1 MGPRR
6 VFSRTVPWR
15 SSTIASDATLRPR
28 ARRQQQMNLRPAL
41 MRLGPDL
48 AVMVRSDLATDR
60 QPHAGTTELRLR
72 SEEHTSELQ
81 SLMRISYAV
90 FFLKKKTQT
99 HLYYHI
105 IAATTT
111 ENNQK

>member
-6 VFSRTVPWR
+6 VFSRTVPRR

-60 QPHAGTTELRLR
+60 QPHAGTTELRLAVQTLER
-72 SEEHTSELQ
+72 SEEHTSEIQ
-81 SLMRISYAV
+81 SLMRISYSV
-90 FFLKKKTQT
+90 FVLKKK
-99 HLYYHI
+99 
-105 IAATTT
+105 
-111 ENNQK
+111 N

>member
-60 QPHAGTTELRLR
+60 QPHAGTTELRL
-72 SEEHTSELQ
+72 
-81 SLMRISYAV
+81 AV
-90 FFLKKKTQT
+90 QT
-99 HLYYHI
+99 LEWRKYMVNLIGRNTDPDRKSTRLNSSH
-105 IAATTT
+105 
-111 ENNQK
+111 

>member
-1 MGPRR
+1 
-6 VFSRTVPWR
+6 
-15 SSTIASDATLRPR
+15 
-28 ARRQQQMNLRPAL
+28 MNLRPAL

-60 QPHAGTTELRLR
+60 QPHAGTTELRLAVQTLEWRKYMVNLIGRNTDPVVGEREMPVVAFCTDAYREARCVAGR

-90 FFLKKKTQT
+90 SCLTKT
-99 HLYYHI
+99 
-105 IAATTT
+105 
-111 ENNQK
+111 KP